1 MSQIK
6 INYADIYERTARMRG
21 QITTCLNQMDA
32 EYRQLHRR
40 LINNTDGAAS
50 AAIGDAIE
58 ENRIK
63 SYEMASTLQKLVS
76 FMTNSTRQIEAE
88 EIRIANAMGSATRRS
103 SGINSVDRVSRV
115 NRNR

>member
-6 INYADIYERTARMRG
+6 INYADVYERTARMRS
-21 QITTCLNQMDA
+21 QITMCLNQMDV

-40 LINNTDGAAS
+40 LTNNTDGAAA
-50 AAIGDAIE
+50 AAICDAIE

-76 FMTNSTRQIEAE
+76 FMINSTRQIEAE
-88 EIRIANAMGSATRRS
+88 EIRIANAMGSANRRS
-103 SGINSVDRVSRV
+103 TVRSFGNRVRSINRDR
-115 NRNR
+115 